1 MIVSPSPGQEFDRL
15 PGFANESDR
24 VSSSDDPQRPRDAE
38 RRRLLQ
44 LRDDL
49 PDVVRADQDRRIV
62 DRLGPLVREKLRGTA
77 PPWKIGGYWPIRNE
91 PDIRPLLHEL
101 TKGGHRIGL
110 PLVDRVQRPL
120 TFVHWKPQSAMAP
133 GFLGVPVPTSGNA
146 VYVELLL
153 VPCLGFSVRAD
164 GVLHR
169 LGYGGGL
176 LRSHARGAPLQDDRH
191 RVRGLALRPLPCR
204 PARYPA
210 RLHRH
215 RELRALILRDLASCA
230 PPAVT
235 ADATATSPRSTRS
248 ASGGRCDSPGSRRS
262 RARAAVRASP
272 RSRRPRRPF
281 AGRSCARCR

>member
-1 MIVSPSPGQEFDRL
+1 MIVSTSQDPEYDSQ
-15 PGFANESDR
+15 PGFARESDP
-24 VSSSDDPQRPRDAE
+24 SSSGDPQRTRDAE

-44 LRDDL
+44 LREELSDA
-49 PDVVRADQDRRIV
+49 VRADMDRRIV
-62 DRLGPLVREKLRGTA
+62 DRLRPLVREKLRGSA

-91 PDIRPLLHEL
+91 PDIRPLFHEL

-169 LGYGGGL
+169 LGYGGGYYDRTL
-176 LRSHARGAPLQDDRH
+176 AARR
-191 RVRGLALRPLPCR
+191 CR
-204 PARYPA
+204 TIGIAYEA
-210 RLHRH
+210 M
-215 RELRALILRDLASCA
+215 
-230 PPAVT
+230 
-235 ADATATSPRSTRS
+235 
-248 ASGGRCDSPGSRRS
+248 RCDDFDAGPHDIPLDYIVTETC
-262 RARAAVRASP
+262 VR
-272 RSRRPRRPF
+272 
-281 AGRSCARCR
+281 